1 MELLMILQCKGTC
14 APVAPLSKGKGGGA
28 PVMHARS
35 DVPGCTSFVRHNDFE
50 MTNLTS
56 RTQTTTLTVCMAATS

>member
-1 MELLMILQCKGTC
+1 MIHQCKGTC
-14 APVAPLSKGKGGGA
+14 VPVAPLSKGKGGGA

-35 DVPGCTSFVRHNDFE
+35 GVPGCINFVRHNNFE

-56 RTQTTTLTVCMAATS
+56 STQTITLTVCMATTS